1 MKFISHRGNTV
12 GRHKI
17 YENCPSTIQ
26 NVISNGYGVE
36 IDVWYKNNKF
46 FLGHDEPEWEI
57 SDQFFKNNYQQLL
70 IHCKNDEA
78 LFRLNTIPILELFTH
93 ADDPFTLSSKNI
105 ILIHP
110 HTVSNLRKGILMM
123 PEMSH
128 YTIDEILEF
137 DGIVSDNIKFYENC
151 YNSIRK

>member
-26 NVISNGYGVE
+26 NVISIGYGVE

-93 ADDPFTLSSKNI
+93 ADDPFTLSSKNV

-110 HTVSNLRKGILMM
+110 HTVTTLRKGILIM

-128 YTIDEILEF
+128 YTINEILEF